1 MAFIEVTGLNK
12 RYRVGTQ
19 DIHVLRDLDLSVDS
33 GEMVAIV
40 GASGVGKSTLLHLL
54 GGLDRPES
62 GRVMIQGRDLGT
74 MRDDELV
81 AFRNAQVGFVF
92 QFHHLLPEF
101 SALENAEMPMR
112 IARRPIPESRTA
124 AQALLERVG
133 LGERLDHRPSM
144 LSGGEQQRVAVARAL
159 VMAPA
164 LILADEPTGDLD
176 ETTGNTLHELFRA
189 MHRERG
195 LTSVIATHNPRLAAA
210 CDRILRLEGGRLV
223 PVLSE
228 KP

>member
-1 MAFIEVTGLNK
+1 MPFIEATALNK

-19 DIHVLRDLDLSVDS
+19 DIHVLRNLDLAVDA
-33 GEMVAIV
+33 GEMLAIV

-62 GRVMIQGRDLGT
+62 GRITIQDRELGT
-74 MRDDELV
+74 MLDDDLV
-81 AFRNAQVGFVF
+81 AFRNAHVGFVF

-112 IARRPIPESRTA
+112 IARRPLAEARAA
-124 AQALLERVG
+124 AQALLQRVG
-133 LGERLDHRPSM
+133 LGERLDHRPAM

-164 LILADEPTGDLD
+164 LVLADEPTGDLD
-176 ETTGNTLHELFRA
+176 ETTGDTLQALFRA

-223 PVLSE
+223 PA
-228 KP
+228 

>member
-1 MAFIEVTGLNK
+1 MPFIEATALNK

-19 DIHVLRDLDLSVDS
+19 DIHVLRNLDLAVDA
-33 GEMVAIV
+33 GEMLAIV

-62 GRVMIQGRDLGT
+62 GRITIQDRELGT
-74 MRDDELV
+74 MLDDDLV
-81 AFRNAQVGFVF
+81 AFRNAHVGFVF

-112 IARRPIPESRTA
+112 IARRPIAEARAA
-124 AQALLERVG
+124 AQALLQRVG
-133 LGERLDHRPSM
+133 LGERLDHRPAM

-164 LILADEPTGDLD
+164 LVLADEPTGDLD
-176 ETTGNTLHELFRA
+176 ETTGDTLQALFRA

-223 PVLSE
+223 PA
-228 KP
+228 